1 MEKTAEDWKAGPY
14 QMMSMMSNVSLKCLH
29 MFAVFDRSCIKIMLW
44 TFVAYNHLLVPTLF
58 GLPVARI
65 QWVMLQVPKVQRCI
79 LEVVTL

>member
-14 QMMSMMSNVSLKCLH
+14 QMMSNDLKCISKCLH

-44 TFVAYNHLLVPTLF
+44 TPTVF

-65 QWVMLQVPKVQRCI
+65 QWVMLQVPKMQRCI

>member
-1 MEKTAEDWKAGPY
+1 
-14 QMMSMMSNVSLKCLH
+14 

-44 TFVAYNHLLVPTLF
+44 TPTVF

-65 QWVMLQVPKVQRCI
+65 QWVMLQVPKMQRCI